1 MIDDGGRIPTN
12 MRTLKILEVLGNSD
26 RPMTPTEINQELKLP
41 KQTVHRLCTTLEEE
55 GYLVRETNGKR
66 LQPSTRLKVL
76 ASSILYSSRNHIAVR
91 QILLEIADNV
101 KETINL
107 VVPEE
112 SGMMYLERIETDW
125 PFRIQLP
132 VGTHVPFHCTASG
145 KTFLASLTPTARR
158 SFVNNIKLTAMTP
171 NTFVDKKL
179 LLEELAIIAKQ
190 GYAVD
195 NEEFMEGMVAIA
207 VPIKDENSRYCGSV
221 AFHAPDQRLSLD
233 TAIAKKDY
241 LFEGAKKLGEV
252 LFS

>member
-1 MIDDGGRIPTN
+1 MSDNKGRIPTN
-12 MRTLKILEVLGNSD
+12 LRTLRILEVLGNSN

-41 KQTVHRLCTTLEEE
+41 KQTVHRLCNTLEEE

-66 LQPSTRLKVL
+66 LQPSARLKGL
-76 ASSILYSSRNHIAVR
+76 ASGILFNSRNHVAVR
-91 QILLEIADNV
+91 QVLEEIADNV

-112 SGMMYLERIETDW
+112 AGMMYLERIETDW

-145 KTFLASLTPTARR
+145 KTFLASLTPAARR
-158 SFVNNIKLTAMTP
+158 SFVNNIKLSPMTP

-179 LLEELAIIAKQ
+179 FLDELAMIAKQ

-195 NEEFMEGMVAIA
+195 NQEFMEGMVAVA
-207 VPIKDENSRYCGSV
+207 VPIKDEKSRYCGSV

-233 TAIAKKDY
+233 TAIERKDY
-241 LFEGAKKLGEV
+241 LLDGAKKLGEV
-252 LFS
+252 LFA

>member
-1 MIDDGGRIPTN
+1 MSNNEGRIPTN
-12 MRTLKILEVLGNSD
+12 LRTLRILEVLGNSN

-66 LQPSTRLKVL
+66 LQPSTRLKGL
-76 ASSILYSSRNHIAVR
+76 ASGILYSSRNHIAVR
-91 QILLEIADNV
+91 QVLEEIADNV

-145 KTFLASLTPTARR
+145 KTFLASLSPAARR
-158 SFVNNIKLTAMTP
+158 SFVNNIKLSPMTP

-179 LLEELAIIAKQ
+179 FLEELAIIAKQ

-195 NEEFMEGMVAIA
+195 NEEFMEGMVAVA
-207 VPIKDENSRYCGSV
+207 VPIKDEKSRYCGSI

-233 TAIAKKDY
+233 TAIERKDY
-241 LFEGAKKLGEV
+241 LLDGAKKLGNV
-252 LFS
+252 LFA